1 MARYIGSVCR
11 LCRREGEKLFL
22 KGERCF
28 TSKCAIERRDG
39 APGQHGHA
47 RQSRSDYRMQL
58 REKQKVKRIY
68 GMLEKQFR
76 SYFKKAASQ
85 KGVTGTLLLQRLES
99 RLDSVAFKLG
109 FGSSRS
115 QARQRVLHGHVLVNG
130 KKVDIPSYLVS
141 VGDVVELVPELKK
154 NIEVVASVESAAA
167 RLVSDWLTLDKDAMR
182 GTVNAIP
189 TREALSQSIQ
199 EHLIV
204 ELYSK

>member
-11 LCRREGEKLFL
+11 LCRREGEKLFM

-28 TSKCAIERRDG
+28 TNKCAIERRDG
-39 APGQHGHA
+39 APGQHGRG

-58 REKQKVKRIY
+58 REKQKVKRMY

-76 SYFKKAASQ
+76 SYYEKATAK
-85 KGVTGTLLLQRLES
+85 KGVTGTLLLQRLET
-99 RLDSVAFKLG
+99 RLDSVAYRLG
-109 FGSSRS
+109 FGSSRN

-130 KKVDIPSYLVS
+130 KKVNIPSYNVA
-141 VGDVVELVPELKK
+141 VGDVVELVADLKK
-154 NIEVVASVESAAA
+154 NVEVVASVESASG
-167 RLVSDWLTLDKDAMR
+167 RLVSDWISLDKDAMR

-189 TREALSQSIQ
+189 TREMMSQSIQ